1 MNFWTQ
7 QRVVV
12 TGGAGFLGYYVVQG
26 LMARGCTQI
35 VVPRRRECD
44 LRDRGNIAKLFADS
58 RPTLVIHLAAA
69 VAGVGANRAHPGR
82 FFYDNAIMGI
92 ELLEQARLHNIPK
105 VVVTGTVCA
114 YPKHAPLPCKEDDL
128 WNGYPDESNAPYAL
142 AKQALLVQCQAY
154 RKEYGLNSIFL
165 LPVNLYGPRDHFDT
179 ENAHVIPAL
188 IRRCAQ
194 ARENNAATVDCWGTG
209 RATREFLYVADCAEG
224 ILLAAERYDKP
235 DPVNLGSGIETS
247 IKELTKTIAHLTRFT
262 GEIRWDTTKPD
273 GQPRCC
279 FDTSRAEKEFGFRAT
294 TPFETGLRET
304 IAWYEQHRA

>member
-1 MNFWTQ
+1 MNFWTS
-7 QRVVV
+7 QRVIV
-12 TGGAGFLGYYVVQG
+12 TGGGGFLGYFVVQG
-26 LMARGCTQI
+26 LMKRGCTQI
-35 VVPRRRECD
+35 IVPRSRDCD
-44 LRDRGNIAKLFADS
+44 LRNRANVAKLFADS
-58 RPTLVIHLAAA
+58 RPTLVLHLAAT

-92 ELLEQARLHNIPK
+92 ELLEQARLHKVPK
-105 VVVTGTVCA
+105 VVVIGTVCA
-114 YPKHAPLPCKEDDL
+114 YPKHAPLPCKEEDL

-179 ENAHVIPAL
+179 EHAHVIPAL
-188 IRRCAQ
+188 IRRCIE

-235 DPVNLGSGIETS
+235 DPANLGSGIETS
-247 IKELTKTIAHLTRFT
+247 IRELTDTIVRLTRFS

-279 FDTSRAEKEFGFRAT
+279 FDVSRAAREFGFRAA
-294 TPFETGLRET
+294 TPLEDGLRET
-304 IAWYEQHRA
+304 IAWYEQRRA